1 MDFFLFICLSLL
13 FEAVKRTTTVDGR
26 NPKQPPGMV
35 LKPCEKWD
43 NHHPWWL
50 AGFLNHQQ

>member
-35 LKPCEKWD
+35 LKPCE
-43 NHHPWWL
+43 NGIIIIL
-50 AGFLNHQQ
+50 GG